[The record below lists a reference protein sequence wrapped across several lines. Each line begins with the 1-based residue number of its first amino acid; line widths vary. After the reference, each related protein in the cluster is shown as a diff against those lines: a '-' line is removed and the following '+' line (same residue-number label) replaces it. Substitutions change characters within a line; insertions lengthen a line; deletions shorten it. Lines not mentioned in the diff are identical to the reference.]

1 MPEIASKSIY
11 NWQLYPS
18 SKCYESDKN
27 LWFGIWRSAVAP
39 SDSAEKNGNIGPQL
53 QSIRCT
59 KASKMFHKICFLY
72 DFWALKLVHSEP
84 FLDYLYELR
93 HLLSALDSDMLEKI
107 LYSCTYTFSA
117 INNFCGIFFKSL
129 SYLSE
134 VVRTNFCADFLDFR
148 NVWPQFRE
156 NCGVT

>member
-59 KASKMFHKICFLY
+59 KASKMFRKICFLY

-84 FLDYLYELR
+84 FLDYLYELWQ
-93 HLLSALDSDMLEKI
+93 LLSALYSDMRKKI
-107 LYSCTYTFSA
+107 Y
-117 INNFCGIFFKSL
+117 INYLRSRPWTTGIFIKSL
-129 SYLSE
+129 GYLYE
-134 VVRTNFCADFLDFR
+134 VGRTNFYVNLFLDFL
-148 NVWPQFRE
+148 QF
-156 NCGVT
+156 